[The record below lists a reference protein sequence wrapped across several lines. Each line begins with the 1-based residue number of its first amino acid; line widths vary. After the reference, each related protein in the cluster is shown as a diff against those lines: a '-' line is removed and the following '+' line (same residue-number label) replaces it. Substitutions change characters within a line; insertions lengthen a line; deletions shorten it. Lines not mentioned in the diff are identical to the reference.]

1 MKDFVLDFISQLE
14 GYKTRIKELHWDE
27 DSLPGH
33 ELAGDI
39 EKMICDFEDSVAEDL
54 QGVFGED
61 IKVKTIHP
69 YKVESNTLK
78 EFVDSLKNS
87 TMLFYKKLDG
97 DDYIGAR
104 SEVEGFIHNINV
116 KKYLVNK
123 TSNKLNE
130 HMKQEISES
139 KLVDMIT
146 ESLMP
151 EFSGNN
157 EGGASD
163 ELKQEAMRIWAEND
177 LEHDIDWEESD
188 WVTSGDETY
197 GPCNGFVECNGWEF
211 NVPGDQDG
219 YDSYDVNYDEPVEF
233 TSPNG
238 ETGEFYLKEIDN
250 KPVKLS
256 QAEINEVMRI
266 AKKMISSAKK
276 K

>member
-14 GYKTRIKELHWDE
+14 GYKTKIKELHWE
-27 DSLPGH
+27 DKSLPGH

-39 EKMICDFEDSVAEDL
+39 EKMICDFEDSIAEDL

-61 IKVKTIHP
+61 IKVNTLHP
-69 YKVESNTLK
+69 YSVKSTTLK
-78 EFVDSLKNS
+78 EFIDSLKNS
-87 TMLFYKKLDG
+87 VMNFYKKLDG

-104 SEVEGFIHNINV
+104 SEAEGFIHNINV

-130 HMKQEISES
+130 QMKQKISEN

-163 ELKQEAMRIWAEND
+163 GLKQEAMRIWAEND

-197 GPCNGFVECNGWEF
+197 GPCNGFVECDGWEF

-219 YDSYDVNYDEPVEF
+219 YDRYDVNYDEPVEF
-233 TSPNG
+233 TSPDG

-250 KPVKLS
+250 QPVKLS
-256 QAEINEVMRI
+256 QEEINEVMRM
-266 AKKMISSAKK
+266 AKKMVSDAKK